1 MIKQWQSNHEYLC
14 FLNNQKASF
23 DSSERVRL
31 HSELLI
37 PWQKLRL
44 LDTDAAMLFLQPF
57 YSNTGRPAL
66 NQPQILRSFILFFL
80 LVSMGLASPSLTR
93 WVSRLKND
101 RVLAA
106 LIGCHTHSLPP
117 LGSYFDFMDRLWTA
131 PETDRY
137 RRNKLLPAS
146 WNSKKPKKPKGK
158 GQKASESKPLITQ
171 KLVDRIMNGKDI
183 LF

>member
-146 WNSKKPKKPKGK
+146 
-158 GQKASESKPLITQ
+158 
-171 KLVDRIMNGKDI
+171 
-183 LF
+183 

>member
-80 LVSMGLASPSLTR
+80 LVSMGLASPSLKIGR
-93 WVSRLKND
+93 ASCRE
-101 RVLAA
+101 RV
-106 LIGCHTHSLPP
+106 
-117 LGSYFDFMDRLWTA
+117 
-131 PETDRY
+131 
-137 RRNKLLPAS
+137 
-146 WNSKKPKKPKGK
+146 
-158 GQKASESKPLITQ
+158 
-171 KLVDRIMNGKDI
+171 
-183 LF
+183 